1 MKSTSMKIKNVL
13 AIAALATPFLGMAQD
28 NLIDNGG
35 FESTSGK
42 VKKLNGIGSGG
53 ATGWKSPTAVG
64 ADLFISDSKV
74 PDIGAPKNIYGEEVP
89 KEGENYAGIVAFSYQ
104 NKVPRSYLTAK
115 LTTPLK
121 EGQLVFVT
129 FYVNLAEGSKYSCNQ
144 IGMNFSKKEFA
155 TDQKTSIIDKPQ
167 IIHPKNKIFNSYL
180 GWEKVCGTYKAQ
192 GGEKY
197 ITIGNFSSNEETK
210 QETQKKTKENKFAN
224 FIGAYYFVDDIS
236 VQIMDDMKKCDC
248 QYEDAEQNQNSTVI
262 YQKQLPNN
270 MDKMTSK
277 EKIEVQSVNFAFG
290 KNDLTPQGKAALD
303 LIASELKAN
312 PTMTVTLVGHTDPNE
327 EELATK
333 KPYYE
338 NMDQKRIDSVLAYL
352 KEKGVAESR
361 MKTSSKG
368 SAEPL
373 GEEGD
378 EDELKQAKSR
388 RVEVKV
394 N

>member
-42 VKKLNGIGSGG
+42 VKKLNGIGAGG
-53 ATGWKSPTAVG
+53 ATGWKSPTGVG
-64 ADLFISDSKV
+64 ADLFMSDSKV
-74 PDIGAPKNIYGEEVP
+74 PDIGAPKNIYGEEGP

-104 NKVPRSYLTAK
+104 NKIPRSYLTTK

-155 TDQKTSIIDKPQ
+155 TDQKTSIIDKAQ
-167 IIHPKNKIFNSYL
+167 ILHPKNKVFNSYL
-180 GWEKVCGTYKAQ
+180 GWEKVCGTYRAQ
-192 GGEKY
+192 GGEKF
-197 ITIGNFSSNEETK
+197 ITIGNFNSNEDTK

-224 FIGAYYFVDDIS
+224 FIGAYYYIDDIS
-236 VQIMDDMKKCDC
+236 VQIMDDIKKCDC
-248 QYEDAEQNQNSTVI
+248 QYEDAQQNQTSTLI

-290 KNDLTPQGKAALD
+290 MNDLTPQGKAALD
-303 LIASELKAN
+303 LIATELKAN
-312 PTMTVTLVGHTDPNE
+312 PTMNVTLMGHTDPNE

-338 NMDQKRIDSVLAYL
+338 NMDQKRIDAVMAYL
-352 KEKGVAESR
+352 KEKGVAEGR
-361 MKTSSKG
+361 MKMVPKG

-373 GEEGD
+373 GAEGD
-378 EDELKQAKSR
+378 DDELKQAKSR